1 MTPMHRSQSGVPTAL
16 LLLAPLALA
25 IVFDFFSLRLSEPM
39 WLQVVSAVLLISLFP
54 LGAWATYRSLAATQ
68 ASSAFHLSAPW
79 RQLATVVK
87 HGPGAISAD
96 SHQSSTIGGR
106 VGR

>member
-1 MTPMHRSQSGVPTAL
+1 MHRSQSGVPTAL

-25 IVFDFFSLRLSEPM
+25 IVVDFFSLRLSEPM

-79 RQLATVVK
+79 RQLASVLL
-87 HGPGAISAD
+87 SALWTALALILFVNA
-96 SHQSSTIGGR
+96 HLTFGGSL
-106 VGR
+106 